1 MLRIV
6 RVFVL
11 LGLAGLAWKKFGPK
25 VMPVARDAAAKLQ
38 SASRDGAESVRDASL
53 SVADASM
60 SVAETA
66 DTVAHAIGDPD
77 PTEHSST
84 LLG

>member
-6 RVFVL
+6 RVFIL

-25 VMPVARDAAAKLQ
+25 VMPVARDAASKLQ
-38 SASRDGAESVRDASL
+38 LASRDGAETVRDASL

-66 DTVAHAIGDPD
+66 DTVAHAIGDPAT
-77 PTEHSST
+77 TEHSSSVN
-84 LLG
+84 G

>member
-1 MLRIV
+1 MRILRVI
-6 RVFVL
+6 VL

-38 SASRDGAESVRDASL
+38 SASSHGAESVRDASL
-53 SVADASM
+53 SVADASL

-66 DTVAHAIGDPD
+66 DSVAHAIGEPASADR
-77 PTEHSST
+77 SSS
-84 LLG
+84 LQG

>member
-1 MLRIV
+1 MLRIL
-6 RVFVL
+6 RVLVL
-11 LGLAGLAWKKFGPK
+11 LGLAGMAWKKFGPK

-38 SASRDGAESVRDASL
+38 SASTHSAESVRDASL

-66 DTVAHAIGDPD
+66 DSVAHAIGDHAPAQ
-77 PTEHSST
+77 HSSS
-84 LLG
+84 LKG